1 GTMAWLYLV
10 LAGLARLVVEFWR
23 INPVLALGLTEAQW
37 FSVALIAVGLLLLA
51 TRRTTSRLESRVA
64 SR

>member
-1 GTMAWLYLV
+1 
-10 LAGLARLVVEFWR
+10 LARLVVEFWR